1 MYSSSSDSSAWLK
14 VLADFF
20 DTLFLVKFSLVIL
33 SPPLLTKAVKIVTNN
48 FFCDTCHINFVP
60 VTGNWCALFC
70 GISMH
75 SLSIIIVPFVWCQI
89 SFFDSWPYLRVLL
102 QLLKSMFFTSMVY
115 IFPALMISIASSSV
129 NALIHFLTSQLFIPV
144 TNLQKISS
152 LFNTH

>member
-1 MYSSSSDSSAWLK
+1 M
-14 VLADFF
+14 
-20 DTLFLVKFSLVIL
+20 
-33 SPPLLTKAVKIVTNN
+33 
-48 FFCDTCHINFVP
+48 P

-152 LFNTH
+152 LFNTYIKQPVDSNFCGLFLVSIFPSSWLTLLNKQCSTTENVGFYVIPNW